1 MEVKIILLGIIPSIN
16 ELREDSSDIISINLF
31 YDNTQIN
38 IQNLEKSIQKK
49 EKICF
54 KIFSN
59 QYSSINVKLNLIRD
73 MKTN

>member
-49 EKICF
+49 EKI
-54 KIFSN
+54 
-59 QYSSINVKLNLIRD
+59 
-73 MKTN
+73 